1 MTSELTFSNIN
12 HTLLKSAS
20 EIRHTE
26 RAEGKLNAR
35 SVINRFVDGGSGL
48 LIDVLVLKKSITFIP
63 GDSIT
68 FNECDIRSSTRRTF
82 SKPSTSLKN
91 RGRLPV
97 KVGFFKKIEEG
108 DTIIIILHGD

>member
-1 MTSELTFSNIN
+1 MTSQLTFSNIIY
-12 HTLLKSAS
+12 TILKSAS
-20 EIRHTE
+20 DIRPTE

-35 SVINRFVDGGSGL
+35 SVINRFVDGSSRL

-68 FNECDIRSSTRRTF
+68 FNECDIRPGTRRTF

-97 KVGFFKKIEEG
+97 KVGFFKKIEDG
-108 DTIIIILHGD
+108 DSIIIILHEV

>member
-1 MTSELTFSNIN
+1 MTSELTFSNIY
-12 HTLLKSAS
+12 HTILKSAS
-20 EIRHTE
+20 EIRPTE

-35 SVINRFVDGGSGL
+35 SVINRFVDGSSG

-68 FNECDIRSSTRRTF
+68 FNECDIRSGTRRTF